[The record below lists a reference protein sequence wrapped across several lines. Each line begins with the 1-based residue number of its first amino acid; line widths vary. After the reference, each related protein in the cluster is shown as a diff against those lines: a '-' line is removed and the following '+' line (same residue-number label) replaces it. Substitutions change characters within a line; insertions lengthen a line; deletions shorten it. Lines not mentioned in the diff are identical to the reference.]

1 MIAPKLRRVEPTEGR
16 RDTFPG
22 AGKTIPR
29 SRTPDLRTAWRNEI
43 VTSGKHAPMAEQRY
57 LDLTDYL
64 DILRRRK
71 AWILV
76 SIAIMVLLG
85 AAHFLLAPKAY
96 VSTAR
101 VLVEEIN
108 VDPVE
113 AGNPV
118 DLETEREVVLSTGVA
133 RIAKESMGSE
143 ESPAALLGHVS
154 VEVAGETQ
162 VLTIS
167 YTAGTPSQA
176 QSGAGAF
183 ADGYL
188 EYRTQRARQASASV
202 RENIESSIV
211 DLQARVAELTQAIAD
226 TAQGTDERALA
237 LATRSGLQ
245 AQIAEHRLQL
255 ADLTGVHT
263 TPGAVIGAPTAPEA
277 PASPSLP
284 IDLGLGLVAG
294 SIIGA
299 VLALFRERTD
309 PNIRGQ
315 LDLEETLGVP
325 ALGTVPPVPEWKDAE
340 APMII
345 TKDAPYDPATEGYRL
360 LRTHL
365 LLAADSAGG
374 EPQVAM
380 VTSALPG
387 EGKTSTVANLGVA
400 LAHSGKKT
408 ILVSADFRRPRLH
421 QFFEL
426 PNHPG
431 LSDIRT
437 GRVSVADALRPTG
450 IENLVLLS
458 TGDTLPGEVELL
470 QPQYLRELAQACL
483 DSDDGFDFMIVD
495 SPPILPVADS
505 LAMMPAIDQ
514 VIFVVDAG
522 KTEHAALRRCRML
535 LENVEAEVLGGILN
549 NWKPPRSDRYEA
561 YGYGYGPM
569 EGPAPTWGRR
579 LRSAVRLAERGG
591 EGAEPPSESGNGSP
605 ARGRGEPNEKQRRK
619 GRRR

>member
-1 MIAPKLRRVEPTEGR
+1 MIARRPRRFDPLDGW
-16 RDTFPG
+16 RDTVLG
-22 AGKTIPR
+22 AGNTSQR
-29 SRTPDLRTAWRNEI
+29 SRTPHLRTAGRNEV
-43 VTSGKHAPMAEQRY
+43 VTSGKHAPIAEQSY

-64 DILRRRK
+64 DIIRRRK
-71 AWILV
+71 AWIVV
-76 SIAIMVLLG
+76 SIAVMVLLG
-85 AAHFLLAPKAY
+85 GAHFLLASRTY

-101 VLVEEIN
+101 VLVEEIS

-133 RIAKESMGSE
+133 RLAKESLGSE
-143 ESPAALLGHVS
+143 ETAAGLLGHVS
-154 VEVAGETQ
+154 VEVPGETQ
-162 VLTIS
+162 VLEIS
-167 YTAGTPSQA
+167 YSAGAPRPA
-176 QSGAGAF
+176 QSGARAF
-183 ADGYL
+183 ADAYL
-188 EYRTQRARQASASV
+188 EYRTQRARDASASV
-202 RENIESSIV
+202 GQNIESSIQELEV
-211 DLQARVAELTQAIAD
+211 QVAALTQQIAD
-226 TAQGTDERALA
+226 TAPESDERAVA
-237 LATRSGLQ
+237 IAKRSGLRT
-245 AQIAEHRLQL
+245 QIADLRLQL
-255 ADLTGVHT
+255 AALTGVNT

-284 IDLGLGLVAG
+284 IDLGLGVVAG

-299 VLALFRERTD
+299 VLALLRERTD
-309 PNIRGQ
+309 PRIRGQ

-325 ALGTVPPVPEWKDAE
+325 ALGMVPPVPGWTDPE

-345 TKDAPYDPATEGYRL
+345 TKDAPYEPATEGYRL

-374 EPQVAM
+374 EPLVAM
-380 VTSALPG
+380 VTSAVPG

-400 LAHSGKKT
+400 LAHSGKRT

-421 QFFEL
+421 RFFEL

-437 GRVSVADALRPTG
+437 GRVSVADSLQPTG
-450 IENLVLLS
+450 IENLTILA

-470 QPQYLRELAQACL
+470 QPQYLRELAQACQ
-483 DSDDGFDFMIVD
+483 DSGDGFDFMIVD

-514 VIFVVDAG
+514 VIFVVDAR
-522 KTEHAALRRCRML
+522 KTEHAALKRCRML
-535 LENVEAEVLGGILN
+535 LEGVQAEVLGGLLN
-549 NWKPPRSDRYEA
+549 NWEPLASDRSEA

-569 EGPAPTWGRR
+569 EESESKWGRR
-579 LRSAVRLAERGG
+579 LRSVVRLGERGG
-591 EGAEPPSESGNGSP
+591 EASEPPSESGNGSR
-605 ARGRGEPNEKQRRK
+605 AAGRRVPNEGQRRK
-619 GRRR
+619 RQRG

>member
-1 MIAPKLRRVEPTEGR
+1 MIAPKPRRLDPFEVP
-16 RDTFPG
+16 RDTVSRPG
-22 AGKTIPR
+22 NTSPR
-29 SRTPDLRTAWRNEI
+29 SSSPHLRTAGRNEV
-43 VTSGKHAPMAEQRY
+43 VTSGKHAPMPEQSY
-57 LDLTDYL
+57 LDLSDYL
-64 DILRRRK
+64 DIMRRRK
-71 AWILV
+71 AWIVV
-76 SIAIMVLLG
+76 SIAVMVLLG
-85 AAHFLLAPKAY
+85 GAHFLLTPRTY

-118 DLETEREVVLSTGVA
+118 DLETESEIVLSTGVA
-133 RIAKESMGSE
+133 GLAKESLGTE
-143 ESPAALLGHVS
+143 QAAADLLKHVS
-154 VEVAGETQ
+154 VEVPGESQ
-162 VLTIS
+162 VLAIS
-167 YTAGTPSQA
+167 YSAGTPGEA
-176 QSGAGAF
+176 QSGARAF
-183 ADGYL
+183 AEAYL
-188 EYRTQRARQASASV
+188 EYRAQRARDASATV
-202 RENIESSIV
+202 RQNIESSIEE
-211 DLQARVAELTQAIAD
+211 LQAQAAELTQQIAD
-226 TAQGTDERALA
+226 TAPGTVDRSEA

-245 AQIAEHRLQL
+245 AHVAELRGQL
-255 ADLTGVHT
+255 AALTGVHT
-263 TPGAVIGAPTAPEA
+263 TPGAVIGAPTAPEG

-284 IDLGLGLVAG
+284 IDLGLGLIAG

-309 PNIRGQ
+309 PRLRGQ
-315 LDLEETLGVP
+315 LDLQETLGVP
-325 ALGTVPPVPEWKDAE
+325 ALGTVPPVPGWKDAE

-365 LLAADSAGG
+365 LLAADTAGG

-387 EGKTSTVANLGVA
+387 EGKTSTVANVGVA
-400 LAHSGKKT
+400 LAHSGKRT

-421 QFFEL
+421 LFFEL
-426 PNHPG
+426 PKHPG
-431 LSDIRT
+431 LSDIRM
-437 GRVSVADALRPTG
+437 GKVSVADALQPTG
-450 IENLVLLS
+450 IENLTLLA

-483 DSDDGFDFMIVD
+483 DSGDGFDFMIVD

-522 KTEHAALRRCRML
+522 KTEHAALKRCRML
-535 LENVEAEVLGGILN
+535 LESVEAQVLGGLLN
-549 NWKPPRSDRYEA
+549 NWEPPASDRYEA

-569 EGPAPTWGRR
+569 EESEPKRGRR
-579 LRSAVRLAERGG
+579 RRSVVPFGERG
-591 EGAEPPSESGNGSP
+591 EGVAASSSEFGNGSR
-605 ARGRGEPNEKQRRK
+605 AAGRRVPDEGQRRK
-619 GRRR
+619 RRRG